1 MMTVAERYIFRVKEL
16 EDSVEQ
22 LEGQVTVCAC
32 MLAQVGGLCNMVFNR
47 STAPHA
53 AAMMTLR

>member
-1 MMTVAERYIFRVKEL
+1 
-16 EDSVEQ
+16 
-22 LEGQVTVCAC
+22 